1 MVIVCFKNNY
11 INTNL
16 CLNLKLL
23 LISRTKFQNTYII
36 VYFKYIIMSDQEG
49 ELIKTGKI
57 VIRNM
62 AIIYMGLLGLVT
74 IYTMLPIN
82 PIIVVSGLIVIIG
95 VGCLLSVGIILMLYW
110 HSKRLNIA

>member
-1 MVIVCFKNNY
+1 
-11 INTNL
+11 
-16 CLNLKLL
+16 
-23 LISRTKFQNTYII
+23 
-36 VYFKYIIMSDQEG
+36 MSDQEG

-82 PIIVVSGLIVIIG
+82 PIIVVSGFIVIIG

-110 HSKRLNIA
+110 HSKRLNIAECSLFLASLVFIGIGTLYALSELIPANIY